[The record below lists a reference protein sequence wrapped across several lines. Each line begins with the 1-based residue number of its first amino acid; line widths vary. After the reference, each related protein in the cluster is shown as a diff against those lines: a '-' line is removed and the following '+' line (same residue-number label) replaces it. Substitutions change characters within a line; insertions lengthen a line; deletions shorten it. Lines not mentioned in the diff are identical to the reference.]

1 MEKFLAATRVQE
13 RFTQPFTVAYDSF
26 RCRLAK
32 STARRLTRLA
42 LTLSLLGRGCRIIL
56 CISGSRSCISSHH
69 GAAAKEA
76 PEADGAG
83 SAVNKKTASREA
95 DIANF
100 RVQCEAHCKQE
111 LEARVVALVREG
123 NGAEIAA
130 SVSRTRQYTNLT
142 EHVPMMSFYDA
153 KNAKLCA
160 AEDGSAAREH
170 STR

>member
-13 RFTQPFTVAYDSF
+13 RFTQPFTVAYDS
-26 RCRLAK
+26 LIGK
-32 STARRLTRLA
+32 TTATTGA
-42 LTLSLLGRGCRIIL
+42 SAEDEAASAATKEE
-56 CISGSRSCISSHH
+56 
-69 GAAAKEA
+69 AAAKEA

-123 NGAEIAA
+123 KY
-130 SVSRTRQYTNLT
+130 R
-142 EHVPMMSFYDA
+142 
-153 KNAKLCA
+153 
-160 AEDGSAAREH
+160 ARRGLRH
-170 STR
+170 